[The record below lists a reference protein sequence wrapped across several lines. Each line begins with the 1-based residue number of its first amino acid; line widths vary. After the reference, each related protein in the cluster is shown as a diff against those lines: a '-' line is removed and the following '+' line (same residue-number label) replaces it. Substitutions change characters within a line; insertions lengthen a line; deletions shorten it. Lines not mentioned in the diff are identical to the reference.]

1 MTPLIAKSSRTGAS
15 EPVIDAEGPPPVCD
29 EHDDEADKEGLI
41 LTRLPGNVAE
51 RQHVIGDQDQSGSRG
66 DARARAEQQR
76 QANGYFAHRNGVS
89 EEADVRQDEAG

>member
-41 LTRLPGNVAE
+41 LTRLPGNVPE
-51 RQHVIGDQDQSGSRG
+51 RQHVICDQDQSGSRG
-66 DARARAEQQR
+66 DARARAEQQQCDQSAR
-76 QANGYFAHRNGVS
+76 RVAAASSGP
-89 EEADVRQDEAG
+89 VRGRTL